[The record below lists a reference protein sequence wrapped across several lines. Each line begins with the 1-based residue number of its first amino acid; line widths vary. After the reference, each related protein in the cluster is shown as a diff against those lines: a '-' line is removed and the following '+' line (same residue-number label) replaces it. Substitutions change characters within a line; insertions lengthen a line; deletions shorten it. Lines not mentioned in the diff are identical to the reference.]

1 MNKDNYQFLEYD
13 NGALVYKGVKLH
25 ITAENIQDYKFQT
38 GLDPIEWIENTYQN
52 SLSVIRDNKINKIL
66 DEK

>member
-1 MNKDNYQFLEYD
+1 MNKYNYQFLEYD
-13 NGALVYKGVKLH
+13 NGVLVYKGVKLH

-38 GLDPIEWIENTYQN
+38 GLDPIEWIEHTYQN
-52 SLSVIRDNKINKIL
+52 SLSVIRDNKINQIL